1 MAVVDSPDDL
11 INKRLDLLW
20 SEFLLVF
27 AQIFL
32 EVVLDVLE
40 NEIEAV
46 VRINDF
52 LEFDN
57 VWVLEPLEKGNL
69 SDSS

>member
-57 VWVLEPLEKGNL
+57 VWVLESLEKGNL